1 MSTSS
6 CASGSGLKRQVARP
20 PTGTQCP
27 AHLLL
32 FWLKADAKSVDAVR
46 QRPRCT
52 RMFSSQFGRSSRLF
66 FRWGDVR
73 RRADR
78 NPNIGAG
85 DSEEPHNNISNN
97 NNRNS
102 NRAKD
107 VAVQRHQHNNRSAT
121 NNGRSSRA
129 GDIQYKYN
137 KLSTISSSLSSSS
150 SSSSPQK
157 PKFTD

>member
-1 MSTSS
+1 
-6 CASGSGLKRQVARP
+6 
-20 PTGTQCP
+20 
-27 AHLLL
+27 
-32 FWLKADAKSVDAVR
+32 
-46 QRPRCT
+46 
-52 RMFSSQFGRSSRLF
+52 MFSSQFGRSSRLF

-97 NNRNS
+97 NISNNNNRNS

-129 GDIQYKYN
+129 GDIQYKFY

-150 SSSSPQK
+150 SSSSS
-157 PKFTD
+157 